1 MLVELIVDCLTQN
14 CTCEDDS
21 TGRDSEVSQMCT
33 VLLIMLLNSVLSP
46 IKCFM
51 IVDVE
56 TRSHLTA
63 NYHVLTCTIID
74 YQELSFTC
82 IGTCSKFFM
91 LQQ

>member
-1 MLVELIVDCLTQN
+1 
-14 CTCEDDS
+14 
-21 TGRDSEVSQMCT
+21 MCT

-74 YQELSFTC
+74 YQELSFTWNMFK
-82 IGTCSKFFM
+82 IFHVTAVGDDSFSR
-91 LQQ
+91 